1 MGITTI
7 NSGQNMKNNYLKI
20 LENNPKQAKSSEEL
34 TFGRMGIWVRL
45 SFSGFQYEG
54 RLSL

>member
-34 TFGRMGIWVRL
+34 TFGRRGIWVSL